1 MCGVSQVDLTS
12 VLEVEKNI
20 INAFA
25 CLVIKLSEA
34 SFRPVFLKVSV
45 DLTANPRETYTPL
58 YSYWTG
64 PLTRAHT
71 TSEQFQSHSTKL
83 TCECIELCMCCRY

>member
-45 DLTANPRETYTPL
+45 DL
-58 YSYWTG
+58 
-64 PLTRAHT
+64 
-71 TSEQFQSHSTKL
+71 HS
-83 TCECIELCMCCRY
+83 